1 MDILRPVRAFDRVQ
15 QRHKWLAIPFAV
27 IKKFSDDG
35 AGGMAA
41 QIAYYAFFS
50 LFPLLLVFVT
60 VLGYVFQSDT
70 SFARSIENSVL
81 AHFPIVGDELRNH
94 HLSGS
99 AAGVVI
105 GGLASIWAGL
115 GVMQSAQNGF
125 DRVWAV
131 PMKDRPDFLF
141 KRLRALRL
149 LAVLGTLFVASAVI
163 SGVVS
168 GGLGGVWT
176 KVAGIVLSLLLNVAL
191 FTAAFRLLTAASVP
205 TRCLWIGAA
214 IGGVMWEALEVGG
227 GIYVHHVIQHA
238 TNTYGVFAT
247 VLGLL
252 AWLHLGAYATLYAAE
267 INVVVLRGL
276 WPRNLLGP
284 PSQPADEA
292 TLRSLAEVEER
303 DAAERVQVEFEHS
316 AEKGEKH

>member
-1 MDILRPVRAFDRVQ
+1 MDILRPVRVFDRFQ
-15 QRHKWLAIPFAV
+15 QRYKPLAIPFAV

-60 VLGYVFQSDT
+60 VLGYIFQGDS
-70 SFARSIENSVL
+70 SFARSIENSIL
-81 AHFPIVGDELRNH
+81 AHFPIVGTEVRSH
-94 HLSGS
+94 HLSGQL
-99 AAGVVI
+99 AGAVV

-115 GVMQSAQNGF
+115 GVMNSAQNAF
-125 DRVWAV
+125 DRIWAV
-131 PMKDRPDFLF
+131 PMKHRPDFLF

-149 LAVLGTLFVASAVI
+149 LAVLGTLFVVSTVI
-163 SGVVS
+163 SGLVS

-176 KVAGIVLSLLLNVAL
+176 KVAGIVFSLLLNVGL
-191 FTAAFRLLTAASVP
+191 FTASFRLLTAASVP
-205 TRCLWIGAA
+205 TRCLWMGAV
-214 IGGVMWEALEVGG
+214 IGGVVWEALQVGAG
-227 GIYVHHVIQHA
+227 LYVHHVIQHA

-267 INVVVLRGL
+267 INVVVLRRL

-284 PSQPADEA
+284 PVEPADQE
-292 TLRSLAEVEER
+292 TLRSLAQVEER
-303 DAAERVQVEFEHS
+303 ADEERVEVEFRS
-316 AEKGEKH
+316 PGDGESG

>member
-1 MDILRPVRAFDRVQ
+1 MDILRPLRAFDRRQ
-15 QRHKWLAIPFAV
+15 QRHRPLAIPFAV

-60 VLGYVFQSDT
+60 VLGYVFQGDT
-70 SFARSIENSVL
+70 SFARSVENSVL
-81 AHFPIVGDELRNH
+81 AHFPIVGTELRDH
-94 HLSGS
+94 HLSGR

-105 GGLASIWAGL
+105 GGLVSIWAGL
-115 GVMQSAQNGF
+115 GVMQSAQNAF

-141 KRLRALRL
+141 KRLRALML
-149 LAVLGTLFVASAVI
+149 LAVLGTLFVVSTVI
-163 SGVVS
+163 SGLVS
-168 GGLGGVWT
+168 GGLGGVGT
-176 KVAGIVLSLLLNVAL
+176 KVAGIALSLLLNIGL
-191 FTAAFRLLTAASVP
+191 FTASFRLLTAASVP
-205 TRCLWIGAA
+205 TRCLWMGAV
-214 IGGVMWEALEVGG
+214 IGGVVWEALQIGG
-227 GIYVHHVIQHA
+227 GLYVHHVIQHA

-267 INVVVLRGL
+267 INVVVLRRL

-284 PSQPADEA
+284 PSERADRD
-292 TLRSLAEVEER
+292 TLRALAEVEER
-303 DAAERVQVEFEHS
+303 AEEEQIEVEFQPPRP
-316 AEKGEKH
+316 GEGT

>member
-1 MDILRPVRAFDRVQ
+1 MDILRPLRAFDRYQ
-15 QRHKWLAIPFAV
+15 QRHKPLAVPFAV

-41 QIAYYAFFS
+41 QVAYYAFFS

-60 VLGYVFQSDT
+60 ILGYVFQGDSG
-70 SFARSIENSVL
+70 FAKSLENSVL
-81 AHFPIVGDELRNH
+81 AHFPIVGEAVRSRQ
-94 HLSGS
+94 LSGR

-105 GGLASIWAGL
+105 GALVSLWAGI
-115 GVMQSAQNGF
+115 GVMQSAQNAF

-149 LAVLGTLFVASAVI
+149 LAVLGTLFVVSAVM
-163 SGVVS
+163 SGLVS
-168 GGLGGVWT
+168 GGLGGIWT

-191 FTAAFRLLTAASVP
+191 FTASFRLLTAASVP

-214 IGGVMWEALEVGG
+214 IGGVLWEALEVGG
-227 GIYVHHVIQHA
+227 GLYVHHVIQHA

-267 INVVVLRGL
+267 INVVVLRRL
-276 WPRNLLGP
+276 WPRNLFGP
-284 PSQPADEA
+284 PSEPADKD
-292 TLRSLAEVEER
+292 TLRGLAEVEER
-303 DAAERVQVEFEHS
+303 AQEERIQVEFHPPG
-316 AEKGEKH
+316 AGEGS